1 MAKILRG
8 TEDDDVR
15 QVKERLD
22 RYESEHA
29 GSEASLY
36 RQNGSSIRVRIIDD
50 RAAGMNRSSRHREA
64 WRYLQDLNE
73 DIQQQVTVLLLLPKS
88 ELGAS
93 LMNLEFEDPISSPI
107 G

>member
-64 WRYLQDLNE
+64 WRPEWQPLYE
-73 DIQQQVTVLLLLPKS
+73 RMRAVLP
-88 ELGAS
+88 A
-93 LMNLEFEDPISSPI
+93 N
-107 G
+107 